1 MALCVAVEKSLSG
14 ADTDCNQSN
23 LNGHLYIREKL
34 LKSIYQRE
42 CLLTLVAFVVTT
54 FLTHIYPLYYL
65 FPELTQTTLF
75 GFPAHYFLALVVG
88 WLVLMPL
95 YWIYIQMS
103 EQIDKEIREIEPV
116 DYDDGLL
123 GTTKSEGGTK

>member
-1 MALCVAVEKSLSG
+1 
-14 ADTDCNQSN
+14 
-23 LNGHLYIREKL
+23 
-34 LKSIYQRE
+34 
-42 CLLTLVAFVVTT
+42 
-54 FLTHIYPLYYL
+54 
-65 FPELTQTTLF
+65 
-75 GFPAHYFLALVVG
+75 VVG